1 MPALL
6 TCSELGKSFTS
17 RPLFHGISLTIS
29 EGERIGMLGPN
40 GAGKSTLLK
49 IFAGLETEDEGT
61 ISRPRGLALAYLPQ
75 TESFPADTTVEGVLT
90 SALDPALFSPEEIQ
104 RRVGEVNS
112 VLGFEDLEQRTDHLS
127 GGWRKRLAIGTKIIG
142 HPELLLLDEP
152 TNHLDLEGIE
162 WLEEFLAGVQCS
174 VIMVSHDRT
183 LLERSTTRIVEINRV
198 YPQGFFSVDG
208 NYSRF
213 LEKRAEYLESVAS
226 YEESLRNKVR
236 REIEWLRRG
245 AKARTTKAKG
255 RIQQAGKMIAE
266 LKEYESRSA
275 SQGTAGIDF
284 LGSGRKTKKLIE
296 AEHLS
301 KGYGE
306 KLLFKEVNFVLS
318 PRVRMGV
325 VGANGSG
332 KSTLLQILNRK
343 LSPDSGNIRFAPA
356 VKIVSFE
363 QNRSALNLNLSLKRS
378 ISPDGDSVVF
388 DNRELHVAA
397 WARRF
402 LFRPEQLEM
411 PVRSLSGG
419 EQARLL
425 IAKLMLEPA
434 DVLLLDEPTNDLD
447 IDTLQVLEES
457 LEDFA
462 GAVVLVTH
470 DRFMLDRVSN
480 IILGLPGNGNA
491 EMFAEYSQW
500 EEFLKDLQKAK
511 KVKKSVI
518 ENPEKEKSRLSY
530 NEQRELSKL
539 EKQIQQLESSLK
551 KLKDELASPAYAA
564 DVEGLG
570 KLYRELQEQESQ
582 LEKLIERW
590 TELQS

>member
-1 MPALL
+1 MALL
-6 TCSELGKSFTS
+6 TCADLGKSFTS
-17 RPLFHGISLTIS
+17 RPLFRGISLSIS

-49 IFAGLETEDEGT
+49 IFAGLESEDEGT
-61 ISRPRGLALAYLPQ
+61 ISRPRGLAMAYLPQ
-75 TESFPADTTVEGVLT
+75 TESFPAEMTVGEVL
-90 SALDPALFSPEEIQ
+90 SAALAPQNMPAEQIQ
-104 RRVGEVNS
+104 RRVGEINS
-112 VLGFEDLEQRTDHLS
+112 VLGFEDLQQRTDKLS

-142 HPELLLLDEP
+142 QPELLLLDEP

-162 WLEEFLAGVQCS
+162 WLESFLASVECS
-174 VIMVSHDRT
+174 VVMVSHDRT

-198 YPQGFFSVDG
+198 YPQGYFSVDG

-213 LEKRAEYLESVAS
+213 LEKRAEYLESLAS

-255 RIQQAGKMIAE
+255 RIQQAGKMITE
-266 LKEYESRSA
+266 LKEYESRSS

-284 LGSGRKTKKLIE
+284 ISSGRKTKRLIE
-296 AEHLS
+296 LEKVS
-301 KGYGE
+301 KAYGD
-306 KLLFKEVNFVLS
+306 KILFKDVNIVLS
-318 PRVRMGV
+318 PGVRLGV

-332 KSTLLQILNRK
+332 KSTLLQILGRK
-343 LSPDSGNIRFAPA
+343 LLPDSGNIRFAPA

-363 QNRSALNLNLSLKRS
+363 QDRSSLDLNISLKRA
-378 ISPDGDSVVF
+378 ISPDGDSIVF
-388 DNRELHVAA
+388 QDRALHVAA

-457 LEDFA
+457 LEEFP
-462 GAVVLVTH
+462 GAVALVTH

-480 IILGLPGNGNA
+480 VILGLPGGGAA
-491 EMFAEYSQW
+491 EIFAEYAQW
-500 EEFLKDLQKAK
+500 EDFLTEAK
-511 KVKKSVI
+511 KEKKI
-518 ENPEKEKSRLSY
+518 KKAPAATAAKEKNRLSY
-530 NEQRELSKL
+530 NELRELNKI
-539 EKQIQQLESSLK
+539 EKQIQQLEASIK
-551 KLKDELASPAYAA
+551 KLKEELASPEYAA

-570 KLYRELQEQESQ
+570 KLYNALQEQEAQ
-582 LEKLIERW
+582 LETLMGRW
-590 TELQS
+590 AELQS